1 MTVLDVKHDI
11 MNKSLKPFYVF
22 TGEEVEVM
30 REYIHKIAE
39 TIKSEIY
46 PIDSISEV
54 FDGLST
60 QSLFNIRKCYLVW
73 DDKEFLS
80 AENGWDNVM
89 NRNDENVVILVIS
102 DIDKRGKFYKAHKD
116 DITHFEHLST
126 DLLTVYIERQIDLS
140 DEATRALCEVCE
152 NDYGRIL
159 LEIDKVRLYSEATG
173 VTPTKALEILLNE
186 GTIHVPDRDV
196 IFEFADAVCRRRRKL
211 AFDLLYED
219 YRAGENPLTLLSVLY
234 TSFKQMLQVQSCQ
247 GKDVSAIT
255 GLSIPQVKAI
265 ERKIGAYDIG
275 ELVFAMKLISDTVY
289 NIKAGGISA
298 EIAVDYVLVNIL

>member
-1 MTVLDVKHDI
+1 MTVLDVKNDI
-11 MNKSLKPFYVF
+11 MTGNLKPFYAF

-39 TIKSEIY
+39 TVGSEIY
-46 PIDSISEV
+46 PIDHISDV
-54 FDGLST
+54 FAGLST
-60 QSLFNIRKCYLVW
+60 NSLFNIRKCYLVW
-73 DDKEFLS
+73 DDKEFLTS
-80 AENGWDNVM
+80 ENWDNVIH
-89 NRNDENVVILVIS
+89 REDENVIILVIS
-102 DIDKRGKFYKAHKD
+102 DIDKRGKFYKAYKD
-116 DITHFEHLST
+116 DITVFERLGE

-196 IFEFADAVCRRRRKL
+196 IFEFADAVCRRKRKL
-211 AFDLLYED
+211 AFELLYED

-247 GKDVSAIT
+247 GKDISGIT

-265 ERKIGAYDIG
+265 QRKIGAYEIG
-275 ELVFAMKLISDTVY
+275 DLVFAMKLISDTVY
-289 NIKAGGISA
+289 NIKAGGIPA
-298 EIAVDYVLVNIL
+298 EIAVDYVLVNIM

>member
-11 MNKSLKPFYVF
+11 MNKTIKPFYVF

-39 TIKSEIY
+39 TIESEIY
-46 PIDSISEV
+46 PIDHISDV
-54 FDGLST
+54 FAGLST
-60 QSLFNIRKCYLVW
+60 NSLFNIRKCYLVW

-80 AENGWDNVM
+80 SENWDNVIH
-89 NRNDENVVILVIS
+89 REDENVIILVLS

-116 DITHFEHLST
+116 DITFFDRLGTELLS
-126 DLLTVYIERQIDLS
+126 VYIERQIDLS

-152 NDYGRIL
+152 SDYGRIL
-159 LEIDKVRLYSEATG
+159 LEIDKVRLYSKATG
-173 VTPTKALEILLNE
+173 VTPTKALETLLNE

-196 IFEFADAVCRRRRKL
+196 IFEFADAVCRRKIKL
-211 AFDLLYED
+211 AFELLYED
-219 YRAGENPLTLLSVLY
+219 YRAGENPLTLLSILY

-247 GKDVSAIT
+247 GSDISGIT

-265 ERKIGAYDIG
+265 QRKIGAYRVG
-275 ELVFAMKLISDTVY
+275 ELVEAMKLISDTVY

-298 EIAVDYVLVNIL
+298 DIAVDYVLVSIL